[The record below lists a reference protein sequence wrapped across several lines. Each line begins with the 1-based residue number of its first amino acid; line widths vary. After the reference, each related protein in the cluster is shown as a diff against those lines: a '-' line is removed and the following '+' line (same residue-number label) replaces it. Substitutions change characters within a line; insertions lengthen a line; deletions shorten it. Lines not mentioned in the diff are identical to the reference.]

1 MLSEKKQNILEYDRG
16 RLISWLE
23 SREIKPYCADQIFK
37 WIYLRQ
43 ADRFDLMTDVAKDV
57 RTLLEKHFTVD
68 RLQIENIETSKDGS
82 RKYLFKLKD
91 GKRIESVLIPE
102 RDHYTLCASSQVGC
116 AQDCRFCLTA
126 RGGFQR
132 NLSKAEIVSQV
143 RDVKNELDDSM
154 PLSNLVFMGMGEPL
168 ANYKNLVAAIE
179 VLTDNRLGLGF
190 AGRRVTVST
199 AGLVPKLVS
208 LGRDTR
214 VNLAVSLNA
223 ADNNTRDRLMPIN
236 RKYPIEKLLEACQR
250 FPLTGGCRI
259 TFEYVLL
266 KNVNDSEE
274 DAVRLAKL
282 LRPIKS
288 KINLIPFNSY
298 AGCRYQQPDEDT
310 IFRFQKILIDKNYT
324 VIIRQS
330 KGQDIS
336 AACGQLAAGHR
347 AWRKGHGEKT

>member
-1 MLSEKKQNILEYDRG
+1 M
-16 RLISWLE
+16 
-23 SREIKPYCADQIFK
+23 
-37 WIYLRQ
+37 
-43 ADRFDLMTDVAKDV
+43 
-57 RTLLEKHFTVD
+57 
-68 RLQIENIETSKDGS
+68 
-82 RKYLFKLKD
+82 
-91 GKRIESVLIPE
+91 
-102 RDHYTLCASSQVGC
+102 
-116 AQDCRFCLTA
+116 TA
-126 RGGFQR
+126 RGGLQR

-143 RDVKNELDDSM
+143 RDVRNELDDAM

-179 VLTDNRLGLGF
+179 IITDSRLGLGF

-223 ADNNTRDRLMPIN
+223 ADNHTRNRLMPIN
-236 RKYPIEKLLEACQR
+236 RKYPLEKLLEACRR
-250 FPLTGGCRI
+250 FPLTGGRRI

-266 KNVNDSEE
+266 KNVNNSEE

-282 LRPIKS
+282 LRPIKC
-288 KINLIPFNSY
+288 KINLIPFNSHE
-298 AGCRYQQPDEDT
+298 GCRYQRPDEDT
-310 IFRFQKILIDKNYT
+310 ILRFQKILIDKNYT

-336 AACGQLAAGHR
+336 AACGQLFAGHR
-347 AWRKGHGEKT
+347 ARGMGHGEKT